1 MIAVDSLSL
10 TIAAI
15 RENPRLRIGI
25 FVIFGILWFYGLLV
39 LGEEVTLAGREHQTM
54 ARKLARLNAQATQ
67 TEWAARAGPTL
78 AIQLDLESRLW
89 REGTIGL
96 AQAAFQDWLNQAMS
110 QSGVTRTAAIVAAQE
125 DSAVEK
131 SGANTTGAD
140 PTRDLWKVSA
150 KASFDFTPKGLYTL
164 LGRLEGYEKQITVE
178 SLIVRGSQV
187 PRVEMVL
194 VAYFQKPSTVAKDAS
209 NK

>member
-1 MIAVDSLSL
+1 MIAVDSFSL
-10 TIAAI
+10 MIAAV

-25 FVIFGILWFYGLLV
+25 FVIFGILWLYGLLV
-39 LGEEVTLAGREHQTM
+39 LREEVALAGREHQTM

-78 AIQLDLESRLW
+78 AVQLDLESRLW

-110 QSGVTRTAAIVAAQE
+110 QSGLTRTAAIVAAQE
-125 DSAVEK
+125 DSAVAK
-131 SGANTTGAD
+131 GGADTAGAD
-140 PTRDLWKVSA
+140 PTRDLWKVTA
-150 KASFDFTPKGLYTL
+150 KVSFDFTPKGLYAL

-178 SLIVRGSQV
+178 SLIVRGLQV

-194 VAYFQKPSTVAKDAS
+194 VAHFQKPGTLTKSANSK
-209 NK
+209 